1 MGLNNDT
8 RRTKAGKL
16 HTLARQLRTVGD
28 DSRLG
33 ILCVLIARRSACVSE
48 IAEAAGLSV
57 AAASFHL
64 QVLAKEKVLV
74 PARRGKRIYYALSKE
89 NFVADLKRHICKYK

>member
-1 MGLNNDT
+1 MDLNKNT
-8 RRTKAGKL
+8 RNTKAGKL
-16 HTLARQLRTVGD
+16 HTLARQLRIVGD

-33 ILCVLIARRSACVSE
+33 ILCVLIAKGKACVSE
-48 IAEAAGLSV
+48 IAEAAGMSV
-57 AAASFHL
+57 ATASFHL

-74 PARRGKRIYYALSKE
+74 STRKGKHIYYALSKE

>member
-1 MGLNNDT
+1 MGLNKNT
-8 RRTKAGKL
+8 RATKAGKL

-28 DSRLG
+28 DTRLN
-33 ILCVLIARRSACVSE
+33 ILCVLIDKRRACVSE
-48 IAEAAGLSV
+48 IAEAVGVSV

-74 PARRGKRIYYALSKE
+74 PARKGKHIYYALSKE